1 METNSKREDFV
12 TRESFA
18 DSCAVSRETLGRLQ
32 LYAEILTTWQRSI
45 NLVSDDSLNE
55 MWHRHF
61 MDSAQLIASIP
72 AGEAPVLDIGSGA
85 GFPGVVLALVGQRP
99 VELVERNGKK
109 CAFLREVGRQTG
121 APITV
126 HQTRIENLN
135 TEHKWS
141 VITARACAPL
151 SKLLELT
158 ENLIAHDG
166 VCIFPKG
173 GGWRDEL
180 TNSAKLWNMN
190 ATHDES
196 RTSREGVILKISK
209 FSRRHDN

>member
-1 METNSKREDFV
+1 METNNNRDAVV
-12 TRESFA
+12 TSESFA
-18 DSCAVSRETLGRLQ
+18 DSFAVSRETLDRLQ
-32 LYAEILTTWQRSI
+32 IYAKILTSWQRSI
-45 NLVSDDSLNE
+45 NLVSDHSLND

-72 AGEAPVLDIGSGA
+72 TGEGPILDIGSGA
-85 GFPGVVLALVGQRP
+85 GFPGIVLALVGQRP

-109 CAFLREVGRQTG
+109 CAFLREAGRQTG
-121 APITV
+121 APITI
-126 HQTRIENLN
+126 HQTRIEIFN
-135 TEHKWS
+135 TERKWP

-151 SKLLELT
+151 IKLLELT

-173 GGWRDEL
+173 GSWRDEL

-190 ATHDES
+190 ATHDKS
-196 RTSREGVILKISK
+196 RTSREGAILKISK